1 MSPCGHFFRSRDP
14 RPAGSGG
21 AEGEHPLDVPC
32 HGHEAPLA
40 THLVEPAQQ
49 ELAES
54 EDRFDDAEHWFRD
67 LFTQR
72 IELPAFWRFQPM
84 RHGLDRR
91 WVFRRGRWIGE
102 ALGQRW
108 MMRLSAHGDQRLD
121 RCRFAGR
128 HIPCAEIA
136 GIGQQRFGLAQ
147 FFRQGADL
155 AEHRFEL
162 LLVVRGLNNID
173 GNHQKTALRH
183 CSLRVVAL
191 LETAA
196 GYRHY
201 ARLFVGEIDLIG
213 KQRTLRRWPRR
224 LAAWLLARGRSFG
237 LPRCEFLGLLARSV
251 LCRAPRSWCEL
262 LLTCRQKCPPCPQPR
277 LWP

>member
-72 IELPAFWRFQPM
+72 IELPAFWRFQP
-84 RHGLDRR
+84 
-91 WVFRRGRWIGE
+91 I
-102 ALGQRW
+102 
-108 MMRLSAHGDQRLD
+108 
-121 RCRFAGR
+121 
-128 HIPCAEIA
+128 
-136 GIGQQRFGLAQ
+136 
-147 FFRQGADL
+147 ADL

-196 GYRHY
+196 GYRHD
-201 ARLFVGEIDLIG
+201 ARLFIGEIDLIG
-213 KQRTLRRWPRR
+213 KQRTLRRGPRR
-224 LAAWLLARGRSFG
+224 LAAWLLARGRSLG
-237 LPRCEFLGLLARSV
+237 LPRCEFGLMLGLLAREAFFAARLDLGASFGDF
-251 LCRAPRSWCEL
+251 LQAIFAPRQL
-262 LLTCRQKCPPCPQPR
+262 VGY
-277 LWP
+277 

>member
-1 MSPCGHFFRSRDP
+1 MSPYGHFFRSRDP

-102 ALGQRW
+102 ALG
-108 MMRLSAHGDQRLD
+108 
-121 RCRFAGR
+121 
-128 HIPCAEIA
+128 
-136 GIGQQRFGLAQ
+136 
-147 FFRQGADL
+147 
-155 AEHRFEL
+155 
-162 LLVVRGLNNID
+162 
-173 GNHQKTALRH
+173 H

-196 GYRHY
+196 GYRHD

-213 KQRTLRRWPRR
+213 KQRTLRRGPRR
-224 LAAWLLARGRSFG
+224 LAAWLLARGRSLG
-237 LPRCEFLGLLARSV
+237 LPRCEFGLMLGLLAREAFFAARLDLGASFGDF
-251 LCRAPRSWCEL
+251 LQATFAPRQL
-262 LLTCRQKCPPCPQPR
+262 VGY
-277 LWP
+277 

>member
-108 MMRLSAHGDQRLD
+108 MMRLSAHG
-121 RCRFAGR
+121 
-128 HIPCAEIA
+128 
-136 GIGQQRFGLAQ
+136 
-147 FFRQGADL
+147 
-155 AEHRFEL
+155 EHRFEL

-196 GYRHY
+196 GYRHD

-213 KQRTLRRWPRR
+213 KQRTLRRGPRR
-224 LAAWLLARGRSFG
+224 LAAWLLARGRSLG
-237 LPRCEFLGLLARSV
+237 LPRCEFGLMLGLLAREAFFAARLDLGASFGDF
-251 LCRAPRSWCEL
+251 LQATFAPRQL
-262 LLTCRQKCPPCPQPR
+262 VGY
-277 LWP
+277 